1 MIIKNKTIL
10 KKLKQTTNS
19 KRFQMQIAKCYSCYC
34 FLGYLL
40 IKHQTIKMHK
50 APPYMT
56 NKKKKKKKRS
66 IKLSTHTTHPNRDRY
81 SQLLALYLN
90 LYSIVILSFLSYPLC
105 STIESTICWLFS
117 KHPITTTTNYAKFY
131 FAIVYFM
138 FS

>member
-1 MIIKNKTIL
+1 
-10 KKLKQTTNS
+10 
-19 KRFQMQIAKCYSCYC
+19 MQIAKCYSCYC

-56 NKKKKKKKRS
+56 NKKKINKKRS
-66 IKLSTHTTHPNRDRY
+66 MIISTHTTHPNRDRY

-90 LYSIVILSFLSYPLC
+90 LYILSSYYRFYPIPYLC